1 MRVLRNKGHRKTLNY
16 FGVVFGLRAPYRVLI
31 DGNFLAVASRLQ
43 IEWLRLLPKLLQVQP
58 HNCYL
63 HITECALA
71 ELEALGDGQKP
82 ARDEANKIAVMKCRR
97 NHGHSLKTE
106 PSDCI
111 LQLVG
116 AKNEGKWIVVTQDAE
131 LRSKLRLIPGT
142 PIILVSSNVLVLE
155 TPSFATKA
163 AALHDER
170 GKGELSKFERKVVK
184 HGLPKKKEIA
194 SDSSDGDMKG
204 ESELKEAVGH
214 SSQASSSSSSN
225 TTATLIKSDAL
236 DSTGPIKKRKREI
249 DPMLLPA
256 VRSDRVGFLNKR
268 VKAPNPLSVQQK
280 KKKVLADKAP
290 SHIKTTQDGAEV
302 GQIVKKRRR
311 KSSSTSGGGLDGKVG
326 DNDDE

>member
-43 IEWLRLLPKLLQVQP
+43 IEWLRLLPKLLQVPP
-58 HNCYL
+58 HSCYL

-71 ELEALGDGQKP
+71 ELEALGDGQRP
-82 ARDEANKIAVMKCRR
+82 AREEANKLSVMKCRR

-106 PSDCI
+106 PSECI

-116 AKNEGKWIVVTQDAE
+116 AKNEGKWIVVTQDSE

-163 AALHDER
+163 AALYDER

-184 HGLPKKKEIA
+184 HGLPKKKEAGKEIA
-194 SDSSDGDMKG
+194 KNDDDKND
-204 ESELKEAVGH
+204 ESAEAVVGNN
-214 SSQASSSSSSN
+214 SSSSSSS
-225 TTATLIKSDAL
+225 SDGISPL
-236 DSTGPIKKRKREI
+236 KKRKREI
-249 DPMLLPA
+249 DPMHLPA
-256 VRSDRVGFLNKR
+256 IRSDRVGFLTKK

-280 KKKVLADKAP
+280 KKKTAAILKAP
-290 SHIKTTQDGAEV
+290 AHSETTESKGEGAEV
-302 GQIVKKRRR
+302 AQSVKKRRR
-311 KSSSTSGGGLDGKVG
+311 KSSSGGGGG
-326 DNDDE
+326 GGGGGSEE